1 MRHPITA
8 GVDGSPE
15 SLAAADWAAWE
26 AQCRRAPLRLI
37 HAWMLPPRTAR
48 TAQAPEMRKL
58 WAQEALEYAKARL
71 LADYSGVPVSTELVS
86 ETAVEALVARGADSE
101 MLVLGSHGRGAVGG
115 FLLGSVGLH
124 VLALSKSP
132 VVMVRRNG
140 RERAGLGTGDVVVGI
155 QDPPESAAPI
165 EFAFATAAAHGAGVR
180 AVRAWAPVPVFAHGP
195 RSRRL
200 LDETRGTEPG
210 ERERQRLAEAVEL
223 WREKYPDVPVTERV
237 ERGRATEVLLGSA
250 AQAGLMVVGRP
261 AHRPAVG
268 PRLGH
273 VAHAL
278 LHHAACPVAV
288 VPHAP

>member
-1 MRHPITA
+1 MSHPITA

-15 SLAAADWAAWE
+15 SLAAAHWAARE
-26 AQCRRAPLRLI
+26 ARCRRAPLRLI
-37 HAWMLPPRTAR
+37 HAWMLPPQTAR
-48 TAQAPEMRKL
+48 TAQSPEMRRL
-58 WAQEALEYAKARL
+58 WAQEALEDTKARL
-71 LADYSGVPVSTELVS
+71 LADCPGMSIATELVA
-86 ETAVEALVARGADSE
+86 ETPVEALVARGAGSE

-132 VVMVRRNG
+132 VVLVRRNG
-140 RERAGLGTGDVVVGI
+140 GARTGTGPRDVVVGI

-165 EFAFATAAAHGAGVR
+165 EFAFATAAAHGTGVC

-200 LDETRGTEPG
+200 LDETQGTGPG
-210 ERERQRLAEAVEL
+210 RERQRLAEAVEL
-223 WREKYPDVPVTERV
+223 WREKYADVPVTERV
-237 ERGRATEVLLGSA
+237 ERGHATEVLLGA
-250 AQAGLMVVGRP
+250 AAEAELTVVGRP
-261 AHRPAVG
+261 IHRPPAG